1 MSTNNKDFYFVH
13 NSSFFFIIIM
23 KYLEMSKETLNCHNK
38 IKEVPWEPYKG
49 ATSLNKKL
57 PIKENPG
64 LIESN
69 LVRYKVSTDLKLFNA
84 QRPGSQFDKCDIE
97 LLEKTVA
104 ESSQSFVDARFYPDY
119 YFLKLADELK
129 SKCFDASKKSPTS
142 NPKPINVV
150 GPLIEKKMVKSN
162 GLPPPSSI
170 SKPQLNKYE
179 KRIEYL
185 ENQMKGIHEH
195 LQIQTQVNSELKKLL
210 VASIGE
216 DIQYKLERLVNDKQR
231 YSHELS
237 NNAKELEKL
246 TEEVEQCTI
255 KCDLWRS
262 KFLACRLMSDE
273 AATWKSFLLLLN
285 KQNEKVLRSLLED
298 NELLNEKLNTA
309 LDLLNEIK
317 QNKAGTKRNF
327 NNLQAAN
334 FLLVG
339 LQSLIGPGQA
349 ITQSKLKP
357 LTTENEKIGWQ
368 MLEQYD
374 WVNLAMNDLHT
385 LDDSTRKNGEDSLN
399 LIDSF
404 EKLEQLIDRIKISRS
419 TIHSR
424 LFQSTQM
431 SGEFDLLVN
440 VCNKCKGNI
449 ITV

>member
-1 MSTNNKDFYFVH
+1 M
-13 NSSFFFIIIM
+13 FIIVM
-23 KYLEMSKETLNCHNK
+23 KYLEMSKETLNGHGK
-38 IKEVPWEPYKG
+38 TRQVPWEPYKG
-49 ATSLNKKL
+49 ATSLNKL
-57 PIKENPG
+57 PIMQNPG

-84 QRPGSQFDKCDIE
+84 QRPGSQFDDCDIE
-97 LLEKTVA
+97 LLEKTA
-104 ESSQSFVDARFYPDY
+104 ATESSQTFVDARFYPDY

-129 SKCFDASKKSPTS
+129 SKCLNASKKSPTS
-142 NPKPINVV
+142 KPINVV
-150 GPLIEKKMVKSN
+150 GPLIEKKNCKSN
-162 GLPPPSSI
+162 NGVLPPPSAI
-170 SKPQLNKYE
+170 SKSQLNKYE
-179 KRIEYL
+179 QRIEYL

-231 YSHELS
+231 FSHELS
-237 NNAKELEKL
+237 NNAKELERL
-246 TEEVEQCTI
+246 TDEVEQCTI

-309 LDLLNEIK
+309 LDLLSEIK
-317 QNKAGTKRNF
+317 QNKAGSKLKRNF

-339 LQSLIGPGQA
+339 LQSLVEPGQP
-349 ITQSKLKP
+349 IISRPKLKS

-374 WVNLAMNDLHT
+374 WVNLAMKDLHT
-385 LDDSTRKNGEDSLN
+385 LDDSARQNGEDSLN

-440 VCNKCKGNI
+440 VCNKCTGNI
-449 ITV
+449 KTV